1 MPVEV
6 KYPNFWRAVDWG
18 KKEFKDFFSE
28 VSNYCIFTFP
38 PTLEVLLIFYFD
50 DMQWREVHVF
60 ASNFYYG
67 QGRSGK
73 SIPAYRDAG
82 QSNAPYRIP
91 DPPPRTFEGMLD
103 LRTDHPEGWLKEFKK
118 QTYYGKM
125 KKAYEGF
132 AARLAGR
139 KKTESIEELI
149 EEDLSVMKYF
159 K

>member
-67 QGRSGK
+67 QGRTVAS
-73 SIPAYRDAG
+73 YRDAG

-91 DPPPRTFEGMLD
+91 DPPPRTFEGMLN
-103 LRTDHPEGWLKEFKK
+103 LRTDHPPDWLKLFK
-118 QTYYGKM
+118 QQSYYRRM
-125 KKAYEGF
+125 KKAYEEF
-132 AARLAGR
+132 SARLVGR
-139 KKTESIEELI
+139 KKTESIQKLI
-149 EEDLSVMKYF
+149 ETDLSVLKWQS
-159 K
+159 